1 MATGSRR
8 MLKKKTGP
16 HKIGRK
22 IGNPTS
28 KRIRKDG
35 SVYVI
40 ARAWHK
46 RSQSFLNRRPHR
58 SFRYTRRRDYKRT
71 LKIPGYWSF
80 TFYVLR
86 VLKQNAKV
94 FIALAVVYAI
104 ISLLVLGI
112 GSQESFTEMRETVRD
127 AGERIFQ
134 GDWSQLMQAS
144 ILAFSTTLG
153 SLSPQLTEVQ
163 QVYATLLGLMVWLTV
178 VWLLRNLLAGG
189 KVRLRDG
196 IYNSGAPIIPTAIVS
211 VVLVL
216 QLLPVALAAI
226 GYSAASGTGMLDG
239 GVEAMLFWAAAGLL
253 TTLSVYWVS
262 GTVFALIVVTLP
274 GMYPMKALT
283 ISGDMVVG
291 RRLRLLF
298 RFLWLGMTVMVSWLL
313 IMIPVILLD
322 VWLKNM
328 LPAIEWLPLVP
339 VVVLMLGVLTL
350 IWSASYIYLLYR
362 KVVDDDAKPA

>member
-1 MATGSRR
+1 
-8 MLKKKTGP
+8 
-16 HKIGRK
+16 
-22 IGNPTS
+22 
-28 KRIRKDG
+28 
-35 SVYVI
+35 
-40 ARAWHK
+40 
-46 RSQSFLNRRPHR
+46 
-58 SFRYTRRRDYKRT
+58 
-71 LKIPGYWSF
+71 
-80 TFYVLR
+80 
-86 VLKQNAKV
+86 
-94 FIALAVVYAI
+94 
-104 ISLLVLGI
+104 
-112 GSQESFTEMRETVRD
+112 
-127 AGERIFQ
+127 
-134 GDWSQLMQAS
+134 MQAS